1 MIEGLRRTRMFPH
14 ILCMLGLVLAVE
26 APCADPMPDPV
37 ASFSAAERLLWTG
50 DQLKAIEAPMKLEYR
65 FRKSGS
71 LEAGFED
78 KVVFT
83 VHKVRPDGLKSASLA
98 FFTGERQFPMEPEE
112 ATDAN
117 PVLKVYLQGDVYEM
131 NRLTDPE
138 GKARERWRYF
148 QRRIKLALAETA
160 EIKPVS
166 FEFQGHRHEGK
177 EILFAPYV
185 TDPKRALFERLAN
198 KTYRVVVSESLPG
211 YLYEVTTLVRGE
223 GEDTPPLIA
232 ETLSLIS
239 AKPL

>member
-1 MIEGLRRTRMFPH
+1 MIERLRCADMFVRT
-14 ILCMLGLVLAVE
+14 LCLLGLCLTVAASWADTPQ
-26 APCADPMPDPV
+26 APAE
-37 ASFSAAERLLWTG
+37 SFSEAERLLWTG
-50 DQLKAIEAPMKLEYR
+50 DQLKAIEAPMTLEYR
-65 FRKSGS
+65 FKKSGT

-83 VHKVRPDGLKSASLA
+83 IHKVRPDGLKSASLA
-98 FFTGERQFPMEPEE
+98 FFTGERQFPIEPEE

-131 NRLTDPE
+131 NRLTDAD

-148 QRRIKLALAETA
+148 QRRIKFALAEAA

-166 FEFQGHRHEGK
+166 FEFQGRRHEGR

-185 TDPKRALFERLAN
+185 KDPKRALFERFAD
-198 KTYRVVVSESLPG
+198 KTYRVVVSETLPG
-211 YLYEVTTLVRGE
+211 YLHEVTTLVPGE
-223 GEDTPPLIA
+223 GEGAPPLIA
-232 ETLSLIS
+232 ETLSLVS